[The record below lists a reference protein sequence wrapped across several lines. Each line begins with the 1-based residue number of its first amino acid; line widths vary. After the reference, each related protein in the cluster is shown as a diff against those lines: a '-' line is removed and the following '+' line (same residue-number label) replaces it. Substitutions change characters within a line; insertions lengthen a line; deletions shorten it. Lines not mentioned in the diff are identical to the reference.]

1 MKGEEYESEKK
12 RKQELFITSMRY
24 YVFGAESLNKKELKM
39 LKHAGVI
46 RRRKS
51 RFQQIIEGG
60 TINESDEEEESK
72 DLI

>member
-72 DLI
+72 DLV